1 MDHGPEQL
9 QDQID
14 AYILNAQI
22 SIIRLDIIW
31 TEYPEHKA
39 IREYNP
45 EMETEFFSLFDT
57 YNTLIRELE
66 SHREILIQV
75 VSEIHIYNIL
85 LLRRR
90 DEWRERD
97 TQRNRPS
104 NPDYIHPFRDDLL
117 LNLAHHIQ
125 IYERES
131 HLSPR
136 MGERDIAIYTRMM
149 RIGREDRGDLQANV
163 LDLYDEENRT
173 TSGMPYRTRYYNE
186 IQGILEGQR
195 VQLGLQDVPNVP
207 VVLPREIRP
216 IRQPLRPPQPIH
228 PLRSGRTNSENFA
241 CCICAED
248 DVNPAALDRPHLTT
262 NCNHRYHWNCL
273 RAWVQS
279 RHDEP
284 SCPMCRASIDP
295 GFNFDQ

>member
-1 MDHGPEQL
+1 MDQEPGQL

-14 AYILNAQI
+14 DYILHAQI

-31 TEYPEHKA
+31 TEYPEYRA
-39 IREYNP
+39 IGEYNP
-45 EMETEFFSLFDT
+45 EMETEFLSLFET
-57 YNTLIRELE
+57 YNTLIHELE
-66 SHREILIQV
+66 SHSEILIQV
-75 VSEIHIYNIL
+75 VSEIQIYNIL
-85 LLRRR
+85 LSRRR
-90 DEWRERD
+90 DEWHERD
-97 TQRNRPS
+97 TQRHWPS

-117 LNLAHHIQ
+117 INLAHHIQ
-125 IYERES
+125 IYERA
-131 HLSPR
+131 LRTSPR
-136 MGERDIAIYTRMM
+136 MGERDVAIYTSMM

-163 LDLYDEENRT
+163 LDLYDEENRRA
-173 TSGMPYRTRYYNE
+173 SGMPLHPRHYNE
-186 IQGILEGQR
+186 IQEILERQR
-195 VQLGLQDVPNVP
+195 VQLGHRDVPDVP
-207 VVLPREIRP
+207 IVLPREIRP
-216 IRQPLRPPQPIH
+216 IRPPLRPHQPIN
-228 PLRSGRTNSENFA
+228 PLRSGRTNSDNFA

-248 DVNPAALDRPHLTT
+248 DVNPASLDRPHLTT